1 MIALVDCNNFY
12 ASCER
17 VFQPKLEG
25 KPIVVL
31 SNNDGCV
38 IARSNEAKALGIKMG
53 APAFKMKSIFD
64 RNNVSVFSSNFALYG
79 DISNRVMRI
88 LSQKAPAIEIYSI
101 DEAFLDFNG
110 IKKPNQFSIELR
122 KIVKK
127 WTGIP
132 VSIGVAPTKTLA
144 KVANHVAKK
153 YKSNGVFVLNNESSI
168 NRVLKHIPVEELWG
182 VGRQYAK
189 FLSSRGF
196 ETAYDLVS
204 ANESWIRTNMKVN
217 GLRMVKELKGIPCYE
232 LELTSSRKKNICTSR
247 SFGMEVKELK
257 DLKEAVANHATMCAM
272 KLRKEKSLATSILV
286 FIKTNPFKNEDFQYN
301 NAQKIIMK
309 VPSNDSME
317 ITKNALLLL
326 NRIYK
331 KGYSYKKAGVIVS
344 DIVPEG
350 SRQLSLFTNKDPFKV
365 NNVMK
370 AIDKVNQ
377 AMGRNKVRLAVQGF
391 DRKWRLKQEKLS
403 PCYTTRFSDILTV
416 KL

>member
-232 LELTSSRKKNICTSR
+232 LELTSARKKNICTSR

>member
-189 FLSSRGF
+189 FLSTRGF

-232 LELTSSRKKNICTSR
+232 LELTSARKKNICTSR

>member
-189 FLSSRGF
+189 FLSIRGF

>member
-189 FLSSRGF
+189 FLSIRGF

-232 LELTSSRKKNICTSR
+232 LELTSARKKNICTSR

-326 NRIYK
+326 NIIYK

-350 SRQLSLFTNKDPFKV
+350 SRQLSLFTNKEPFKV

>member
-25 KPIVVL
+25 RPIVVL

-38 IARSNEAKALGIKMG
+38 IARSNESKALGIKMG

-189 FLSSRGF
+189 FLSIRGF

-232 LELTSSRKKNICTSR
+232 LELTSARKKNICTSR

>member
-17 VFQPKLEG
+17 VFQPQLEN

-31 SNNDGCV
+31 SNNDGCI
-38 IARSNEAKALGIKMG
+38 IARSNEAKSLGIKMG
-53 APAFKMKSIFD
+53 APAFKMKSLFD
-64 RNNVSVFSSNFALYG
+64 LHKVHVFSSNFALYG
-79 DISNRVMRI
+79 DLSKRVMQI
-88 LSQKAPAIEIYSI
+88 LNEGSPAIEVYSI
-101 DEAFLDFNG
+101 DEAFLDLKG
-110 IKKPNQFSIELR
+110 VMKLNQFSVDLR
-122 KIVKK
+122 TRVGK

-144 KVANHVAKK
+144 KVANHIAKK
-153 YKSNGVFVLNNESSI
+153 HKSIGVFVLNNENTI
-168 NRVLKHIPVEELWG
+168 KKVLKHVPVDELWG
-182 VGRQYAK
+182 IGRQYAK
-189 FLSSRGF
+189 FLLDRGF

-204 ANESWIRTNMKVN
+204 ANESWIRNNMKVN

-232 LELTSSRKKNICTSR
+232 LELNSSRKKNICASR
-247 SFGMEVKELK
+247 SFGEEVKELK

>member
-189 FLSSRGF
+189 FLSTRGY

>member
-17 VFQPKLEG
+17 VFQPKLEK

-53 APAFKMKSIFD
+53 APAFKMKAIFD
-64 RNNVSVFSSNFALYG
+64 ENNVHVFSSNFALYG
-79 DISNRVMRI
+79 DMSHRVMQI
-88 LSQKAPAIEIYSI
+88 LLQKSPAIEIYSI
-101 DEAFLDFNG
+101 DEAFLDFSG
-110 IKKPNQFSIELR
+110 IIKPNQFSIELR
-122 KIVKK
+122 KTIKQ

-132 VSIGVAPTKTLA
+132 VSVGVAPTKTLA
-144 KVANHVAKK
+144 KVANYVAKK
-153 YKSNGVFVLNNESSI
+153 HKKNGVFVLKNKSTI
-168 NRVLKHIPVEELWG
+168 NKVLKCLPVDELWG
-182 VGRQYAK
+182 IGRQYAD
-189 FLSSRGF
+189 FLLSRGF
-196 ETAYDLVS
+196 KTAYDLVS

-217 GLRMVKELKGIPCYE
+217 GLRMVKELKGVPCYG
-232 LELTSSRKKNICTSR
+232 LELNSARKKNICTSR

-257 DLKEAVANHATMCAM
+257 HLKEAVANHATMCAM
-272 KLRKEKSLATSILV
+272 KLRKEKSLATSIMV
-286 FIKTNPFKNEDFQYN
+286 FIKTNPFKNTDFQYN
-301 NAQKIIMK
+301 NAQKFTMK
-309 VPSNDSME
+309 IPSSDSME

-326 NRIYK
+326 SRIYK

-350 SRQLSLFTNKDPFKV
+350 SRQLSLFINKDPLKV
-365 NNVMK
+365 NHVMK
-370 AIDKVNQ
+370 AMDRVNQ
-377 AMGRNKVRLAVQGF
+377 TMGRNKVRLAVQGF

-403 PCYTTRFSDILTV
+403 PCYTTRFSDIVTV